1 MKYKQYLSQ
10 YWRPDEMLMINHQ
23 TGKSTPSDLEKLPVP
38 QGPQRDRLHDEQ
50 PEAGALAAV
59 GWLVST
65 EAEF

>member
-1 MKYKQYLSQ
+1 
-10 YWRPDEMLMINHQ
+10 MLMINHQ